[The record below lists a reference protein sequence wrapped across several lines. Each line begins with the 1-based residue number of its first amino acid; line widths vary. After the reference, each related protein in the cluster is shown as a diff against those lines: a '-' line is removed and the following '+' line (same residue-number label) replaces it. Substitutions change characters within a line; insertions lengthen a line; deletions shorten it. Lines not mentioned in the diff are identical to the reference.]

1 VKIFFKRRN
10 VKFVVE
16 SWKFVINYHK
26 NTDGVSYRKI
36 FLQKRLLVILRT
48 IIMLTK
54 ILPLNSLF
62 LKRGFD
68 FSFDY
73 EIETEV
79 SNKID
84 PVINMN
90 KMSFNNY
97 SDSLGSI
104 SFEVEFLTNRNI
116 FKTEEEVVK
125 FI

>member
-1 VKIFFKRRN
+1 
-10 VKFVVE
+10 
-16 SWKFVINYHK
+16 
-26 NTDGVSYRKI
+26 
-36 FLQKRLLVILRT
+36 
-48 IIMLTK
+48 MLTK